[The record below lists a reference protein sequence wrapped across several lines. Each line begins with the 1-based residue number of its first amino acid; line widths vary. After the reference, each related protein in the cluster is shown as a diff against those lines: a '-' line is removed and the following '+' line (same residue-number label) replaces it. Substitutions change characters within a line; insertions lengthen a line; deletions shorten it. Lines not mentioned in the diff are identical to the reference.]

1 MFIFRDK
8 NAIGAKRPAAY
19 FEREQIEGGME
30 FGHRLELAESKIG
43 KDTHGN
49 GGVMVYHEEGAPA
62 YGRQWD

>member
-1 MFIFRDK
+1 
-8 NAIGAKRPAAY
+8 
-19 FEREQIEGGME
+19 ME